1 KNDLHPTSISILNCP
16 KHLFVHLDPHVT
28 NDTKRPKLTTHVD
41 FGKILSNNVIYT
53 RSYSRYTLQS
63 FIVIDGKDNTAH
75 NMTYAR
81 SKQDWY
87 CLNDTNITLV
97 KSSSIF
103 GDQAKHQ
110 PVMMA
115 HLTRPSD
122 IDVFSIALWNVFTN
136 FSPINISL
144 TPNLSLNDAV
154 NYFAKYNLIENN
166 PLSLVVVK
174 FLNCSICKKETF
186 TVVRMHE
193 IWQMKKD
200 ASHVTHKIQFFMHEE
215 INCSSCKTAGLT
227 NFVLYDIPRFLIFK
241 TESINTDCIT
251 LIDDINQLRIRPL
264 DTNLPFDYHLQTVLI
279 VLEEDDIVYLRKT
292 TNGYTSFNKTTGQF
306 VQLRDLSTYQ
316 TGLASRWIIFIYQTD
331 ENVFYPALMDK
342 ITLDQSTLAENMEPD
357 EWTINTV
364 HDLLPTFTD
373 TLKIGSVQLKKDDIK
388 TLLDNDADINDLII
402 NVHLLIIAS
411 TAPFHKRVL
420 AVESHTISDIIENKL
435 KNIRTSWLDYDI
447 ILCPI
452 NQKHHWYL
460 MIIDLEQHL
469 FIQFDSLPAHD
480 IPRRQNLERLIH
492 ILNTQYYLKYD
503 TNIDF
508 RTAWALSDPSEDFDL
523 CQNDVH
529 SCGVH
534 LLIQAKA
541 YTNRER
547 HKPIPQDKIN
557 LYRHQIAEDI
567 LQKAEP
573 KSDDS
578 ISDAMMEKPFGY
590 WKDVLWPD
598 ESKFN
603 LFGSDG
609 KIMVWRATDKE
620 LSPQCMVSTM
630 KHQGGSIM
638 VWGCFSRAGVENLH
652 FIDGTM
658 DQFVYREI
666 LGKNF
671 IQSAIKLGLGDNFVF
686 QHDNDPKQSCFCQR
700 LVEEEAN

>member
-1 KNDLHPTSISILNCP
+1 
-16 KHLFVHLDPHVT
+16 
-28 NDTKRPKLTTHVD
+28 
-41 FGKILSNNVIYT
+41 
-53 RSYSRYTLQS
+53 
-63 FIVIDGKDNTAH
+63 
-75 NMTYAR
+75 
-81 SKQDWY
+81 
-87 CLNDTNITLV
+87 
-97 KSSSIF
+97 
-103 GDQAKHQ
+103 
-110 PVMMA
+110 
-115 HLTRPSD
+115 
-122 IDVFSIALWNVFTN
+122 
-136 FSPINISL
+136 
-144 TPNLSLNDAV
+144 
-154 NYFAKYNLIENN
+154 
-166 PLSLVVVK
+166 
-174 FLNCSICKKETF
+174 
-186 TVVRMHE
+186 
-193 IWQMKKD
+193 
-200 ASHVTHKIQFFMHEE
+200 
-215 INCSSCKTAGLT
+215 
-227 NFVLYDIPRFLIFK
+227 
-241 TESINTDCIT
+241 
-251 LIDDINQLRIRPL
+251 
-264 DTNLPFDYHLQTVLI
+264 
-279 VLEEDDIVYLRKT
+279 
-292 TNGYTSFNKTTGQF
+292 
-306 VQLRDLSTYQ
+306 
-316 TGLASRWIIFIYQTD
+316 
-331 ENVFYPALMDK
+331 
-342 ITLDQSTLAENMEPD
+342 MEPD

-578 ISDAMMEKPFGY
+578 ISD
-590 WKDVLWPD
+590 
-598 ESKFN
+598 
-603 LFGSDG
+603 
-609 KIMVWRATDKE
+609 
-620 LSPQCMVSTM
+620 
-630 KHQGGSIM
+630 
-638 VWGCFSRAGVENLH
+638 
-652 FIDGTM
+652 
-658 DQFVYREI
+658 
-666 LGKNF
+666 
-671 IQSAIKLGLGDNFVF
+671 
-686 QHDNDPKQSCFCQR
+686 
-700 LVEEEAN
+700 

>member
-1 KNDLHPTSISILNCP
+1 MLLFYNIDFQYVLEKSMQCSSCQEITSLTRETWSFLLVSQTANEETFDNIMANLFGPVLDMQICDNCLKNDLHPTSISILNCL
-16 KHLFVHLDPHVT
+16 KHLFVHLDPHVA

-41 FGKILSNNVIYT
+41 FGKILSNNVICT

-110 PVMMA
+110 SVMMA

-227 NFVLYDIPRFLIFK
+227 DFVLYDIPRFLIFK

-364 HDLLPTFTD
+364 QDLLPTFTD

-420 AVESHTISDIIENKL
+420 AVESHTVSDIIENKL

-452 NQKHHWYL
+452 NQKHH
-460 MIIDLEQHL
+460 
-469 FIQFDSLPAHD
+469 
-480 IPRRQNLERLIH
+480 
-492 ILNTQYYLKYD
+492 
-503 TNIDF
+503 
-508 RTAWALSDPSEDFDL
+508 
-523 CQNDVH
+523 
-529 SCGVH
+529 
-534 LLIQAKA
+534 
-541 YTNRER
+541 
-547 HKPIPQDKIN
+547 
-557 LYRHQIAEDI
+557 
-567 LQKAEP
+567 
-573 KSDDS
+573 
-578 ISDAMMEKPFGY
+578 
-590 WKDVLWPD
+590 
-598 ESKFN
+598 
-603 LFGSDG
+603 
-609 KIMVWRATDKE
+609 
-620 LSPQCMVSTM
+620 
-630 KHQGGSIM
+630 
-638 VWGCFSRAGVENLH
+638 
-652 FIDGTM
+652 
-658 DQFVYREI
+658 
-666 LGKNF
+666 
-671 IQSAIKLGLGDNFVF
+671 
-686 QHDNDPKQSCFCQR
+686 
-700 LVEEEAN
+700 

>member
-1 KNDLHPTSISILNCP
+1 
-16 KHLFVHLDPHVT
+16 
-28 NDTKRPKLTTHVD
+28 
-41 FGKILSNNVIYT
+41 
-53 RSYSRYTLQS
+53 
-63 FIVIDGKDNTAH
+63 
-75 NMTYAR
+75 
-81 SKQDWY
+81 
-87 CLNDTNITLV
+87 
-97 KSSSIF
+97 
-103 GDQAKHQ
+103 
-110 PVMMA
+110 
-115 HLTRPSD
+115 
-122 IDVFSIALWNVFTN
+122 
-136 FSPINISL
+136 
-144 TPNLSLNDAV
+144 
-154 NYFAKYNLIENN
+154 
-166 PLSLVVVK
+166 
-174 FLNCSICKKETF
+174 
-186 TVVRMHE
+186 MHE

-578 ISDAMMEKPFGY
+578 ISDIFTRRVPKH
-590 WKDVLWPD
+590 
-598 ESKFN
+598 
-603 LFGSDG
+603 DG
-609 KIMVWRATDKE
+609 KA
-620 LSPQCMVSTM
+620 PQ
-630 KHQGGSIM
+630 
-638 VWGCFSRAGVENLH
+638 
-652 FIDGTM
+652 
-658 DQFVYREI
+658 RETQT
-666 LGKNF
+666 K
-671 IQSAIKLGLGDNFVF
+671 
-686 QHDNDPKQSCFCQR
+686 
-700 LVEEEAN
+700 